1 MVGDIMKNC
10 MTIEDKAFDIV
21 TLVIGI
27 FILLICL
34 YPFYYVLVLSFNT
47 GADARMGGIY
57 FWPRDFTLENYQK
70 VLADQKW
77 LSALFITV
85 SRTVIGT
92 VLSVAFTSAFAY
104 ALSYKK
110 LIGRKF
116 YYTWLIIAMYVSG
129 GLIPTYMVF
138 KTLHMTNNFLVY
150 IVPSALDYFF
160 VLVFVSFYREIPAE
174 LRESAIVDG
183 ASELTVFLKII
194 LRVSGPVLATFSLFA
209 AVGQWNSYFDATI
222 YVQNTNLKPMA
233 KYLVEIINKS
243 ATSQLANAYGR
254 TARYTT
260 QSLQMA
266 TMIVSILPIAVVYP
280 FLQKYFASGI
290 MLGAVKG

>member
-1 MVGDIMKNC
+1 MVGDIMKKS